1 MVWAIQ
7 TFTRRRLSDGEVS
20 SPECRSSQVPGRN
33 NRSQKQGSFP
43 LDRANLPPLPK
54 HHEIVRRVNALFR
67 VRLQLSVVAASRST
81 SEDE

>member
-1 MVWAIQ
+1 MFRAGMI
-7 TFTRRRLSDGEVS
+7 D
-20 SPECRSSQVPGRN
+20 PK
-33 NRSQKQGSFP
+33 NRCSFP
-43 LDRANLPPLPK
+43 LDCATPRPIPK